1 MTISMHDTDST
12 RNSQVP
18 PPTLGATDWLSQL
31 HNDNVSVGGLAD
43 KNAGVGNMAEK
54 ATRPGIQEI
63 WAIAGHKYAAESF
76 DESIN

>member
-1 MTISMHDTDST
+1 MHDTDST
-12 RNSQVP
+12 RDSQVP
-18 PPTLGATDWLSQL
+18 PQTLGATDWLSQL

-43 KNAGVGNMAEK
+43 KNAGGREGDTA
-54 ATRPGIQEI
+54 RRYRGEI